1 MILHPL
7 FIVPADVPE
16 HVLRAFLPWAPVIPN
31 VYPIRKP
38 VLVADRIVALLRA
51 YLPYLASHGA

>member
-1 MILHPL
+1 VLKH
-7 FIVPADVPE
+7 VP
-16 HVLRAFLPWAPVIPN
+16 RAFLPWAPVIPN